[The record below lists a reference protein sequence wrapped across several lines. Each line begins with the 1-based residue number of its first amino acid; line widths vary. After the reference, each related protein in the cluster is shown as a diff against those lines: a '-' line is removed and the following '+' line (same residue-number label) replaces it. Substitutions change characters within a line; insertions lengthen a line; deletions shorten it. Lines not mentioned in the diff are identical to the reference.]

1 MGKTKNI
8 KILSVSDVVE
18 PILDREVNPDLFG
31 GIELI
36 ISCGDLPPEYLSR
49 LVHFFKAPLCYVKG
63 NHDIRFKDKQ
73 PMGGDDLHGRLDNI
87 AGLNILGLEGSHW
100 YNGGP
105 HQYTE
110 AQMSSIIRWL
120 RPKIWWRGGIDI
132 IMTHA
137 PPRHIHDARDPCHRG
152 FECFRWLIE
161 KYQPSYFI
169 HGHIHQNFSND
180 SKRITTVKATRV
192 VNTYGHFLFEIKR
205 PEGKR
210 RKNLASGKKER
221 LTSGIKSF
229 RDQQKKEEAFDSRDR
244 GVRTIALKQIVGS
257 VGRYQDFDHQFR
269 FKQQGSSERYQWIK
283 NAMRAGLALKP
294 VELFEIKDEYYVLDG
309 NHRIAA
315 AKEMG
320 HDEILAHIVEF
331 IPSKE
336 TLQNLLYRERAE
348 FADRTQLPAEI
359 NLTEVS
365 QYAYLIDQ
373 ISEHQQYLQ
382 GHKEADFSF
391 EKTALDWYRTI
402 YRPLCSIIQRSKLI
416 DSFPERS
423 VADLYAYVT
432 FHQWKEGR
440 QRHYG
445 AGFSKL
451 IEQNMEEFR
460 IKMTGLKGVEYPE
473 MKHSVT
479 VFILIKA
486 TAKKERKLIDRLYEL
501 EEVRE
506 IYSVHGDVDILV
518 KVELT
523 RDLLSSDAE
532 VVSQFVHEKA
542 RQLPG
547 IISTNTL
554 IPGFSR
560 IKLPEECLDDPEK

>member
-1 MGKTKNI
+1 MDKIKNI
-8 KILSVSDVVE
+8 KILSVSDMVE
-18 PILDREVNPDLFG
+18 PTLDRGNSSDLFG
-31 GIELI
+31 KIDLI

-49 LVHFFKAPLCYVKG
+49 LVHFFKAPLYYVKG
-63 NHDIRFKDKQ
+63 NHDIRYKDKL
-73 PMGGDDLHGRLDNI
+73 PMGGDDLHGRLVKV

-110 AQMSSIIRWL
+110 TQMRAFIRWL
-120 RPKIWWRGGIDI
+120 RPKIWWHGGIDI
-132 IMTHA
+132 VVTHA
-137 PPRHIHDARDPCHRG
+137 PPRHIHDAQDPCHRG
-152 FECFRWLIE
+152 FECFRRLIE
-161 KYQPSYFI
+161 KYQPSYFL
-169 HGHIHQNFSND
+169 HGHIHQNFSDD
-180 SKRITTVKATRV
+180 SERITVANATQV
-192 VNTYGHFLFEIKR
+192 VNTYGHFLFETQP

-210 RKNLASGKKER
+210 RRTLKLARKER
-221 LTSGIKSF
+221 QTLGVKSF
-229 RDQQKKEEAFDSRDR
+229 KDQQKKEAAFDSRDR
-244 GVRTIALKQIVGS
+244 GVRTVALKQIVGS
-257 VGRYQDFDHQFR
+257 VGRYHDFDDQFR
-269 FKQQGSSERYQWIK
+269 FKQQGSSERYEWIK
-283 NAMRAGLALKP
+283 NAMRGGLALKP

-331 IPSKE
+331 IPSKK
-336 TLQNLLYRERAE
+336 TLQNMLYRERAE
-348 FADRTQLPAEI
+348 FADSTQLPAGI

-365 QYAYLIDQ
+365 QYAYLIEQ
-373 ISEHQQYLQ
+373 ISEHQQYMQ
-382 GHKEADFSF
+382 NHKKTAFSF
-391 EKTALDWYRTI
+391 EKAALDWYRTI
-402 YRPLCSIIQRSKLI
+402 YRPLCTIIQRSKLM

-445 AGFSKL
+445 AGISKL

-460 IKMTGLKGVEYPE
+460 KKMTDLKGVDYPE
-473 MKHSVT
+473 MKRSII

-486 TAKKERKLIDRLYEL
+486 NAKKERKLVDKLYEL

-506 IYSVHGDVDILV
+506 IYSVHGEVDILV

-554 IPGFSR
+554 IPGFSK
-560 IKLPEECLDDPEK
+560 IKCPEECEPNAGQ

>member
-1 MGKTKNI
+1 VATPKNI

-18 PILDREVNPDLFG
+18 PQLDRGTDSNLFE
-31 GIELI
+31 GINLI

-49 LVHFFKAPLCYVKG
+49 LVHFCKAPLYYVKG
-63 NHDIRFKDKQ
+63 NHDIRFKDKL
-73 PMGGDDLHGRLDNI
+73 PMGGDDLHGRLVNV

-110 AQMSSIIRWL
+110 AQMRSIIRWL
-120 RPKIWWRGGIDI
+120 KTKIWWRGGIDI
-132 IMTHA
+132 VMTHA
-137 PPRHIHDARDPCHRG
+137 PPRHIHDAEDPCHKG
-152 FECFRWLIE
+152 FDCFRRLID
-161 KYQPSYFI
+161 KYQPAYFI
-169 HGHIHQNFSND
+169 HGHIHQNFSD
-180 SKRITTVKATRV
+180 AAERITTSDRTRV
-192 VNTYGHFLFEIKR
+192 VNTYGHYLFEIETPADTRRRSVKSSREKR
-205 PEGKR
+205 DSSR
-210 RKNLASGKKER
+210 
-221 LTSGIKSF
+221 IKSF
-229 RDQQKKEEAFDSRDR
+229 KDQQKKEKAFDSRDR
-244 GVRTIALKQIVGS
+244 GIRTVPLMQIVGS
-257 VGRYQDFDHQFR
+257 VGRYHDFDDQFR
-269 FKQQGSSERYQWIK
+269 FKQKSSSERYERIK
-283 NAMRAGLALKP
+283 NAMRGGLALKP
-294 VELFEIKDEYYVLDG
+294 VALFEIKDEYYVLDG

-331 IPSKE
+331 IPSKK
-336 TLQNLLYRERAE
+336 TLQNMLYRERAE
-348 FADRTQLPAEI
+348 FSDRTQLPVEI

-373 ISEHQQYLQ
+373 IGEHRQTMQ
-382 GHKEADFSF
+382 GRKGVEIAF
-391 EKTALDWYRTI
+391 EKAALDWYRTI
-402 YRPLCSIIQRSKLI
+402 YRPLCTIIQRSNLI
-416 DSFPERS
+416 DSFPGRTT
-423 VADLYAYVT
+423 ADLYAYVT

-445 AGFSKL
+445 AGISKL

-460 IKMTGLKGVEYPE
+460 KKMKTSEGVEYQE
-473 MKHSVT
+473 MKRAIT
-479 VFILIKA
+479 VFIL
-486 TAKKERKLIDRLYEL
+486 TQVNAKKESKLIDKLYAL
-501 EEVRE
+501 DEVSE

-532 VVSQFVHEKA
+532 VISQFVQEKV

-554 IPGFSR
+554 IPGYSK
-560 IKLPEECLDDPEK
+560 IKSPKEGLKDSGK